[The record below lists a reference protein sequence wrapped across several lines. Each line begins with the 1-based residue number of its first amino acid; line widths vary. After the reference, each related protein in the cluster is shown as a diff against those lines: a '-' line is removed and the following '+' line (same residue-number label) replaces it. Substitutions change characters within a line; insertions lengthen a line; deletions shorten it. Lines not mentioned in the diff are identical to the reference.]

1 MKHRWL
7 AVLLTLGLLLG
18 VLPAGAAGVSSANRV
33 RSAVFRGSRVTVE
46 YESEEDAILLAAAYT
61 EDGRE
66 LTASGMVEVPA
77 TVSGRVKMGLTGEL
91 PEAFQLRVFLLGR
104 DEPAPLAPAY
114 STTGYARNIEDLRET
129 EADDFAAERVFSL
142 SENSFAVIRQ
152 GVTVCRYQEGK
163 NRLLRR
169 EDSTLRYA
177 IAEAD
182 DRVKALEEGDL
193 LALEYEP
200 GELLV
205 LRVETAEEGE
215 DAVLL
220 TGDTEL
226 EWADIFEAVRLEET
240 VTDLH
245 YDPAG
250 RSDGVTMEQ
259 DAGGGF
265 RFRFED
271 GGLQGE
277 GRMELAGAVSFYST
291 MKELRA
297 EMEFSTVWTGNVESS
312 GAAEGEF
319 CLGTF
324 FCEPAAGLRFQVS
337 PVVHWQTD
345 GTMKAELRA
354 RRNAGVRWNGS
365 SFEDLSCLP
374 GQEDVWL
381 AADAPGTVQWE
392 VELCPEASLWQGTA
406 VLRTK
411 DRFGAESRME
421 RGDPAHGCLVGTRKT
436 HWETV
441 AEGELL
447 FCPWQT
453 AQSELTRAEGEAD
466 TFYSVPGSDEGGW
479 GCCPQDG
486 AD

>member
-7 AVLLTLGLLLG
+7 TVLLTLGLLLG

-46 YESEEDAILLAAAYT
+46 YESEEDAVLLAAAYT

-66 LTASGMVEVPA
+66 LTASGIAEVPA
-77 TVSGRVKMGLTGEL
+77 AVSGRAKVGLTGEL
-91 PEAFQLRVFLLGR
+91 PEVFQLRVFLLGR

-114 STTGYARNIEDLRET
+114 STTGYARNIENLRET
-129 EADDFAAERVFSL
+129 EADDFAADRVFSL
-142 SENSFAVIRQ
+142 SENSFAVVRQ
-152 GVTVCRYQEGK
+152 GVVVCRYQEGK

-169 EDSTLRYA
+169 EDSSLRYA

-220 TGDTEL
+220 TGDDEL

-240 VTDLH
+240 VADLH

-250 RSDGVTMEQ
+250 RSDGVTAAQEA
-259 DAGGGF
+259 DGSF
-265 RFRFED
+265 RFCFED
-271 GGLQGE
+271 GGLRGE
-277 GRMELAGAVSFYST
+277 GRVKLDGTVSFYST
-291 MKELRA
+291 MRELRA
-297 EMEFSTVWTGNVESS
+297 EMKFSTEWKENVESS
-312 GAAEGEF
+312 GEAEGEF
-319 CLGTF
+319 CLGTL
-324 FCEPAAGLRFQVS
+324 FCEPAAGLRVQVS
-337 PVVHWQTD
+337 PVVHWETD

-354 RRNAGVRWNGS
+354 RRDAGVRWNGS
-365 SFEDLSCLP
+365 GFEDLSRLP

-381 AADAPGTVQWE
+381 AADAPGTVRWE

-421 RGDPAHGCLVGTRKT
+421 RGDPAHGCLAGTRKT

-441 AEGELL
+441 AEGVLL
-447 FCPWQT
+447 FCPWQM
-453 AQSELTRAEGEAD
+453 AQGELTRAEGESD
-466 TFYSVPGSDEGGW
+466 TFYNVPDSGKGGW
-479 GCCPQDG
+479 GRCPEDG
-486 AD
+486 VD